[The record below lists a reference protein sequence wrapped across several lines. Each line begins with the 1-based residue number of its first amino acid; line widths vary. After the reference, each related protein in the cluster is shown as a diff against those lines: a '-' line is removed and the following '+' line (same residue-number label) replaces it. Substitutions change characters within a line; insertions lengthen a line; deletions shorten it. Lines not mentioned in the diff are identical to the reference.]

1 MHVLAATNN
10 LFPEPEATGSGRYNY
25 EVGRRLAARGHRV
38 SVLTRRRGDAPA
50 RETVAGMDVH
60 RYRASIPRLPW
71 TLRAVARRVRAVERD
86 APLDVVCFHGAL
98 SSFGVDLALSDAVP
112 RTYTVHGLWATE
124 YAERAPDASGLGVP
138 WQWANRAL
146 RGRIEGRTLARS
158 DAAVVLSEFMRERV
172 AAAHP
177 DAPPITVLPG
187 GADAERFAPHAADG
201 DGADDASGAVPPAPA
216 DRRRTEFLTVR
227 RLTPRMGLDTLV
239 DAFAS
244 VVDSGADVGLT
255 VGGDGPLREALEARA
270 AARGVADRVTLAGY
284 VPESDLPAT
293 YARADVFVLPTL
305 AHEGFG
311 LATVEALAAG
321 TPVVGTTAGATP
333 EILGPLEDEAAIP
346 ERLLVPPGDSD
357 ALADA
362 LAAWHRTG
370 DEARAAASAA
380 CRAHALDAGY
390 TWERVTDR
398 IEALLE
404 RVRAGSR

>member
-50 RETVAGMDVH
+50 RETVAGMDVR

-71 TLRAVARRVRAVERD
+71 TLRAVERRVRAIERD
-86 APLDVVCFHGAL
+86 ASIDVACFHGAL
-98 SSFGVDLALSDAVP
+98 GSFGVDLALPDAVP

-124 YAERAPDASGLGVP
+124 YDERAPDASGLERP
-138 WQWANRAL
+138 WRWANRTL
-146 RGRIEGRTLARS
+146 RDRIEDRTLARS
-158 DAAVVLSEFMRERV
+158 DATVVLSEFMRERV

-187 GADAERFAPHAADG
+187 GADAERFAPHAAG
-201 DGADDASGAVPPAPA
+201 GEPSTAAKNRVA
-216 DRRRTEFLTVR
+216 DRHRTEFLTVR
-227 RLTPRMGLDTLV
+227 RLTPRMGLHTLV
-239 DAFAS
+239 DAFAA
-244 VVDSGADVGLT
+244 VVASGADVGLT
-255 VGGDGPLREALEARA
+255 IGGAGPEREGLEARA
-270 AARGVADRVTLAGY
+270 AARGVADRVTFAGY
-284 VPESDLPAT
+284 VPEERLPAT
-293 YARADVFVLPTL
+293 YARSDAFVLPTL

-333 EILGPLEDEAAIP
+333 EILGPLESEPAIP
-346 ERLLVPPGDSD
+346 ARCLVPPGDSA
-357 ALADA
+357 ALAEA
-362 LAAWHRTG
+362 LAAWHRTDDG
-370 DEARAAASAA
+370 ARARASAA

-390 TWERVTDR
+390 TWARVTDR
-398 IEALLE
+398 VEALLE
-404 RVRAGSR
+404 RVCVG